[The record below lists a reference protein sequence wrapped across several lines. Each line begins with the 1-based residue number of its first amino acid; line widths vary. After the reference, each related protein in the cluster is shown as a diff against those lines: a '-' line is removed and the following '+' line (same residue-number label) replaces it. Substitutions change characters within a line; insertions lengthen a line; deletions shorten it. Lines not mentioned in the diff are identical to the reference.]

1 MKTITR
7 VFLVAALAVAGLAL
21 PARAITP
28 LLREFEDAFV
38 KLSDQVLPA
47 VVSIE
52 IQGKKD
58 DMGPQDP
65 DDYNDLFKFFGI
77 PGPGPNNPHGRT
89 PRKQTAVGSGFIYS
103 KEGMIIT
110 NNHVVENADT
120 IEVTLHDNSKFE
132 ATVVGRDPDTD
143 IAVIKIDPKK
153 DLPVVVF
160 GDSDS
165 VKVGQFAVA
174 MGSPR
179 GFEGSVSFG
188 HISALGRN
196 EVDLPRIR
204 FRNFIQ
210 TDAAINLGNSGGPLV
225 NIEGQVIGI
234 NTAIVWGAQS
244 LGFAIP
250 VNKVKE
256 VLPELIAKGHIV
268 RGFLGVQVQPV
279 NRNLKDAL
287 SLPDDVGAY
296 VVSVVENTPA
306 QKAGI
311 LYDDIIRKVNGEP
324 IKGPDELV
332 RRISEVQPGATA
344 KLEVWRKGQIISVDV
359 KVEEYK
365 PEEARE
371 GAKAKSSLGVKIQG
385 LTPELA
391 ERLGVE
397 PGTKGV
403 VVMDIAPDSPAADS
417 DIQRGDI
424 ITEIAQQPVNGV
436 TEFRDL
442 IAQKAQPGKTI
453 LLRVIRG
460 GERPMP
466 VVIKIP
472 ADYKPN

>member
-1 MKTITR
+1 MKTVTKLF
-7 VFLVAALAVAGLAL
+7 VLAAVALAGFAPKALAV
-21 PARAITP
+21 TP
-28 LLREFEDAFV
+28 LLRDLEDSFV
-38 KLSDQVLPA
+38 KLSDEVRPA

-52 IQGKKD
+52 IQGKKEELGGQDSD
-58 DMGPQDP
+58 DQ
-65 DDYNDLFKFFGI
+65 YNDLFKFFGI
-77 PGPGPNNPHGRT
+77 PGPGPNPRGRT
-89 PRKQTAVGSGFIYS
+89 PHRQTAVGSGFIYS
-103 KEGMIIT
+103 KEGLIIT

-143 IAVIKIDPKK
+143 IAVIKIDAKK
-153 DLPVVVF
+153 DLPVAPL
-160 GDSDS
+160 GDSDA

-225 NIEGQVIGI
+225 NVEGQVIGI

-256 VLPELIAKGHIV
+256 VLPELIAKGHVV

-279 NRNLKDAL
+279 SRNLKDAL
-287 SLPDDVGAY
+287 NLPDEVGAY

-311 LYDDIIRKVNGEP
+311 LYDDVIRKVNNEP

-344 KLEVWRKGQIISVDV
+344 KLEIWRKGQIINVDV

-365 PEEARE
+365 SEEVRDT
-371 GAKAKSSLGVKIQG
+371 AKAKSSLGIKIQS

-391 ERLGVE
+391 EKLNAE

-403 VVMDIAPDSPAADS
+403 VVVEVSPDGPAADS

-424 ITEIAQQPVNGV
+424 ITEVAQQPVSSAS
-436 TEFRDL
+436 EFKD
-442 IAQKAQPGKTI
+442 IVSKTAQPGKTL

-466 VVIKIP
+466 IVIKIP
-472 ADYKPN
+472 KDYKSN